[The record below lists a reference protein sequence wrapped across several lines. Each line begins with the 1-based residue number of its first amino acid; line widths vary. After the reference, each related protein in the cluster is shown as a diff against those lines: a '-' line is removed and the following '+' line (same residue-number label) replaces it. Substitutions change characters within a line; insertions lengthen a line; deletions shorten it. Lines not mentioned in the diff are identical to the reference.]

1 MVRRPMERRP
11 PDRRPAVIF
20 DMDGVLVL
28 SIAAHATAWRATAE
42 RYGRPMTHADFLRVN
57 GMTNHDICTTLW
69 GAEKATPE
77 FIARIGDEKERA
89 YRDAVRADL
98 PLAPGLRPLLQ
109 QLRDAGVALAVGTS
123 GPQENVDL
131 ILDQGG
137 IRAFFGGVVHAGLV
151 RRGKPAPDIF
161 LAAADLL
168 GVVPAGCTVV
178 EDAPTGVRA
187 ALAAGMRCVG
197 VATTH
202 AADELLAV
210 GAHLVRP
217 DLAAL
222 TVADL
227 LAG

>member
-1 MVRRPMERRP
+1 MVRAPMNRRA
-11 PDRRPAVIF
+11 AVIF

-57 GMTNHDICTTLW
+57 GMTNQDICTTLW
-69 GAEKATPE
+69 GPERATPE

-109 QLRDAGVALAVGTS
+109 QLRDAGAALAVGTS

-137 IRAFFGGVVHAGLV
+137 IRSFFGGVVHAGLV
-151 RRGKPAPDIF
+151 QRGKPAPDIF
-161 LAAADLL
+161 LRAAELL
-168 GVVPAGCTVV
+168 GVAPERCTVV

-187 ALAAGMRCVG
+187 AVAAGMRCVG

-202 AADELLAV
+202 AGGELTAV
-210 GAHLVRP
+210 GAGLVRA

-222 TVADL
+222 TVDDL

>member
-1 MVRRPMERRP
+1 MNRR
-11 PDRRPAVIF
+11 DAVIF

-28 SIAAHATAWRATAE
+28 SIEAHATAWRATAE

-69 GAEKATPE
+69 GPERATAE
-77 FIARIGDEKERA
+77 FIARVGDEKERA
-89 YRDAVRADL
+89 YRDAVRANL
-98 PLAPGLRPLLQ
+98 PLAPGLLPLLQ
-109 QLRDAGVALAVGTS
+109 QLAAAGARLAVGTS

-137 IRAFFGGVVHAGLV
+137 LRPCFLGVVHAGLV

-161 LAAADLL
+161 LRAAELV
-168 GVVPAGCTVV
+168 GVEPARCTVV

-202 AADELLAV
+202 AAGDLLAV
-210 GAHLVRP
+210 GAHLVRR

-227 LAG
+227 LAE

>member
-1 MVRRPMERRP
+1 MIRR
-11 PDRRPAVIF
+11 DAVIF
-20 DMDGVLVL
+20 DMDGVLIL
-28 SIAAHATAWRATAE
+28 SIAAHAAAWRETAA
-42 RYGRPMTHADFLRVN
+42 RHGRPMTHDDFLRVN

-69 GAEKATPE
+69 GAARATPE

-109 QLRDAGVALAVGTS
+109 ALQAAGARLAVGTS
-123 GPQENVDL
+123 GPLENVDL
-131 ILDQGG
+131 VLDQGG
-137 IRAFFGGVVHAGLV
+137 LRPFFGGVVHAGLV
-151 RRGKPAPDIF
+151 QRGKPAPDIF
-161 LAAADLL
+161 LRAAELVGAAPERC
-168 GVVPAGCTVV
+168 VVI

-202 AADELLAV
+202 DAGDLTAV

-217 DLAAL
+217 DLASL
-222 TVADL
+222 SVDDL
-227 LAG
+227 LCGGPGS

>member
-1 MVRRPMERRP
+1 MNRRA
-11 PDRRPAVIF
+11 AVIF

-69 GAEKATPE
+69 GAARATPE

-109 QLRDAGVALAVGTS
+109 ALQAAGARLAVGTS
-123 GPQENVDL
+123 GPLENVDL
-131 ILDQGG
+131 VLDQGG
-137 IRAFFGGVVHAGLV
+137 LRPFFGGVVHAGLV
-151 RRGKPAPDIF
+151 QRGKPAPDIF
-161 LAAADLL
+161 LRAAELVGAAPERC
-168 GVVPAGCTVV
+168 VVI

-202 AADELLAV
+202 DAGDLTAV

-217 DLAAL
+217 DLASL
-222 TVADL
+222 SVDDL
-227 LAG
+227 LRGGPGS